1 MGTNVQKPF
10 LALRELLIDE
20 FLTKFSFTGKCKEKF
35 SDEGNF
41 FSSFVR

>member
-20 FLTKFSFTGKCKEKF
+20 FLTKSFHLQENAKK
-35 SDEGNF
+35 NF
-41 FSSFVR
+41 QVKAIFLVVL